1 MWTLVLLTALWRHA
15 DNLAARPDNERFR
28 PGRFRRDCPQ
38 TYGSNLGKQG
48 SGSRVRSD
56 SVGTARPGGRVT
68 ASIRL
73 TPDKERQRSFESVA
87 HRGYCMD
94 VQGAS
99 TADGALVLAWDCTG
113 DRNQVWG

>member
-1 MWTLVLLTALWRHA
+1 M
-15 DNLAARPDNERFR
+15 
-28 PGRFRRDCPQ
+28 
-38 TYGSNLGKQG
+38 
-48 SGSRVRSD
+48 
-56 SVGTARPGGRVT
+56 T

>member
-1 MWTLVLLTALWRHA
+1 MF
-15 DNLAARPDNERFR
+15 N
-28 PGRFRRDCPQ
+28 
-38 TYGSNLGKQG
+38 
-48 SGSRVRSD
+48 
-56 SVGTARPGGRVT
+56 
-68 ASIRL
+68 
-73 TPDKERQRSFESVA
+73 FESVA